1 MEFDPQ
7 AIRAFERASWE
18 RAAPRYGATFAAAT
32 APFIETL
39 LDAAR
44 IGAGTRV
51 LDVACGPGHGAAAA
65 AARGA
70 LPAGIDFSPAMLAV
84 ARAAHPKIDFAHG
97 DAEALP
103 HSDDSFDAV
112 ISNFGMHHFPRPAA
126 ALAQAC
132 RVLKRGGRVAFTTWA
147 RPEHNIAWGLVL
159 DAVRRHGDIAAAK
172 APPPGGSISTPED
185 CFRVFVQAGFDQGR
199 IELVRR
205 EWPVRSARDLIEA
218 LSQGTARMAA
228 LIAAQNPAALPAI
241 EAELAAQ
248 AETYRARD
256 GLRLPTAAILVSG
269 IKT

>member
-44 IGAGTRV
+44 TRV

-84 ARAAHPKIDFAHG
+84 ARAAHPKINFAHG
-97 DAEALP
+97 DAEAPP
-103 HSDDSFDAV
+103 HPDDSFDAV
-112 ISNFGMHHFPRPAA
+112 IANFGMHHFPRPAA
-126 ALAQAC
+126 ALGEAR
-132 RVLKRGGRVAFTTWA
+132 RVLKPGGCVAFTTWA

-172 APPPGGSISTPED
+172 APPPGGGINTPED
-185 CFRVFVQAGFDQGR
+185 CFRVLVQAGFDKGR
-199 IELVRR
+199 VQLVRR
-205 EWPVRSARDLIEA
+205 EWPLHSARDLLDA

-228 LIAAQNPAALPAI
+228 LVAAQAPAALPAI

-248 AETYRARD
+248 AETYRAPD

-269 IKT
+269 